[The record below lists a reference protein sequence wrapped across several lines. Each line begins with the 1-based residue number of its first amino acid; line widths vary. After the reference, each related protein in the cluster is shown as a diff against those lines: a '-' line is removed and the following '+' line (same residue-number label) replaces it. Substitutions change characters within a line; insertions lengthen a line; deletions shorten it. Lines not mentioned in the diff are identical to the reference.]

1 MKSAIVAILVASHLA
16 ASVSGPNFVY
26 TTADLNVRR
35 APGLEYEIVSTVPV
49 GSELS
54 YEEIITTSNGE
65 KWVRIMVN
73 GVTYYV
79 SADYVTFTEPEKK
92 VIVYQVEPGSPGV
105 HFVIPQ

>member
-1 MKSAIVAILVASHLA
+1 MKSAIAAMLVATHLV

-35 APGLEYEIVSTVPV
+35 APGLEYEIVSTVLV

-54 YEEIITTSNGE
+54 YEEIVTTSNGE

-79 SADYVTFTEPEKK
+79 NADYVTFTEPEKK
-92 VIVYQVEPGSPGV
+92 VIIYQVEPGSPGV